1 VVQHANKETQ
11 RNLSHSLSLSLK
23 SFPRL
28 PRLHCCSPLLP
39 LGIVHHTDSRVGV
52 ALRACDPR
60 PPPPVAL
67 GRYSAGAVW
76 RLWAHRH
83 TTRAKRIQ
91 AVESR
96 HHTQYGG
103 FTRRPLWE
111 GGEWFTG
118 EAFADVAGRQSECV
132 FGQLLSQQPT
142 GGGQRWWERILSL
155 TERPS
160 PSLNDCA
167 SGPILLLLLL
177 LLLE

>member
-1 VVQHANKETQ
+1 VVSAAVEIEYNCHCDCFVFVVVSLLLFYSDTAASGPRRSSATVYSGAERAAKVVQHANKETQ
-11 RNLSHSLSLSLK
+11 RNLSHSLSLSLTQK
-23 SFPRL
+23 LTL
-28 PRLHCCSPLLP
+28 PRLPLLP
-39 LGIVHHTDSRVGV
+39 LGIVHHTESRVGV

-60 PPPPVAL
+60 PPPPAAL

-111 GGEWFTG
+111 GGE
-118 EAFADVAGRQSECV
+118 
-132 FGQLLSQQPT
+132 
-142 GGGQRWWERILSL
+142 
-155 TERPS
+155 
-160 PSLNDCA
+160 
-167 SGPILLLLLL
+167 
-177 LLLE
+177 